1 MRRCQI
7 PGAMLGVI
15 LLVNPLCAQPG
26 DKAADPARLVVLIDA
41 RLDEVFQKA
50 RVKPAPP
57 ATDAEFL
64 RRACLDITGRIPLP
78 SEIYDYLGDKGP
90 DKSRRLID
98 KLLADPRFAVHF
110 ANVWRAELLPELTS
124 EPAAGVF
131 KTGFEAWLR
140 ARFQAGTRYDA
151 LVRELVA
158 VPLPSDPKDAE
169 PVLRDPARPNPL
181 AFLAVKGAQPDNLA
195 AAVTRSFLGI
205 QLECA
210 QCHHH
215 PFGKWKREQFWAQAA
230 FFAGLQRHGNNMF
243 APLSENGT
251 VRKIQLPYGKK
262 AMQPAVFLDA
272 SSPDWKAPASP
283 RQMLADW
290 ITAPENPY
298 FARATVNRVWGHFF
312 GYGLVDPVDDFRD
325 DNPPSAPQLLD
336 DLAKAFVAADYDLR
350 FLIRAI
356 CQTQAYR
363 RTSALTHPSQDTV
376 PLPARMTVKALSGE
390 QFFDSLAQAT
400 GYRDEQDKGAA
411 RRRFLAQFQLAGHR
425 AKPETSVSQALT
437 LLNGR
442 FLAWATDPE
451 KCPTLIAV
459 TQMPGWTKAQRI
471 EALYLATLSRPP
483 RQDELDR
490 IDAFARKGQRV
501 TEAQLLADVFG
512 VLLNSAEFR
521 LNH

>member
-1 MRRCQI
+1 
-7 PGAMLGVI
+7 MLGVL
-15 LLVNPLCAQPG
+15 LLVSPLCAQSG
-26 DKAADPARLVVLIDA
+26 AKTADPAKLAALIDA

-50 RVKPAPP
+50 NVKPAPP
-57 ATDAEFL
+57 ADDAEFL

-78 SEIYDYLGDKGP
+78 FEIHDYLGDKGA
-90 DKSRRLID
+90 DKDRRLID
-98 KLLADPRFAVHF
+98 KLLADPLYAVHF

-140 ARFQAGTRYDA
+140 ARFQAGTHYDA

-158 VPLPSDPKDAE
+158 VPLPSNPQDAE
-169 PVLRDPARPNPL
+169 PVLRDPAKPNPL
-181 AFLAVKGAQPDNLA
+181 AFLAVKEARPDNLA

-210 QCHHH
+210 QCHNH

-230 FFAGLQRHGNNMF
+230 FFAGLERRGNSIF
-243 APLSENGT
+243 APLNENVAVG
-251 VRKIQLPYGKK
+251 KIQLPYGKK
-262 AMQPAVFLDA
+262 GMQPAKFLNA
-272 SSPDWKAPASP
+272 SSPNWKAPASP
-283 RQMLADW
+283 RRALAVW

-312 GYGLVDPVDDFRD
+312 GVGLVDPVDDFRA
-325 DNPPSAPQLLD
+325 DNPPSAPEILD
-336 DLAKAFVAADYDLR
+336 DLAKAFVAADYDMR

-376 PLPARMTVKALSGE
+376 PLPARMMVKALSGE
-390 QFFDSLAQAT
+390 QLFDSLAQAT

-411 RRRFLAQFQLAGHR
+411 RRQFLARFQLGGHR

-459 TQMPGWTKAQRI
+459 THIPGWTRAQRI
-471 EALYLATLSRPP
+471 EALYLSTLSRPP

-490 IDAFARKGQRV
+490 IEVFAGKARKS
-501 TEAQLLADVFG
+501 TEAQLLGDVFW